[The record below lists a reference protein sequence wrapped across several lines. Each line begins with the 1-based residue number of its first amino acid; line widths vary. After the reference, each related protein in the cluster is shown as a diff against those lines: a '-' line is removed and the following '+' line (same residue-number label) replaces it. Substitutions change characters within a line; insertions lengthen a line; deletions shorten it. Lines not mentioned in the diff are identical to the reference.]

1 LIRVLTIVFA
11 VVLVAALVAFM
22 PMRAAAGLIG
32 LDRLGLSAAAVSGT
46 VWSGR
51 LQGAAFR
58 GTPLGEVAVGVDPL
72 ALFTGTTRLRLRAAG
87 GRAVLVRSGSR
98 VGLVDADLQAP
109 LALFPTAV
117 PLPGTLTTQDLT
129 AGFQRGRCVRAE
141 GKVSADVLQR
151 NGDLLGE
158 GGSLLTGDAVCDG
171 GALVLPLRGRTQSAN
186 VELTLRIESDGRY
199 RMDTKVDTADPRLQ
213 STLSLAGFVPAA
225 GGRAR
230 TDQGRLWR

>member
-1 LIRVLTIVFA
+1 LIRTLSIIFI
-11 VVLVAALVAFM
+11 VVLAVALIAFM
-22 PMRAAAGLIG
+22 PMRAAAGLIS
-32 LDRLGLSAAAVSGT
+32 LDRMGLAAGSVTGS

-51 LQGAAFR
+51 LQDASFR
-58 GTPLGEVAVGVDPL
+58 GSPLGDVAAGVDPL
-72 ALFTGTTRLRLRAAG
+72 ALFTGTTRLRLEMAS
-87 GRAVLVRSGSR
+87 GRAVLVKNGGRA
-98 VGLVDADLQAP
+98 GLVDADLQIP

-117 PLPGTLTTQDLT
+117 PLPGTLSTQDLT
-129 AGFQRGRCVRAE
+129 AGFLDGRCVRAE

-151 NGDLLGE
+151 TGLLGE
-158 GGSLLTGDAVCDG
+158 GGSALSGIPACG
-171 GALVLPLRGRTQSAN
+171 AGALVLPLRGRTQSAV
-186 VELTLRIESDGRY
+186 VELVLRIEGDGRY